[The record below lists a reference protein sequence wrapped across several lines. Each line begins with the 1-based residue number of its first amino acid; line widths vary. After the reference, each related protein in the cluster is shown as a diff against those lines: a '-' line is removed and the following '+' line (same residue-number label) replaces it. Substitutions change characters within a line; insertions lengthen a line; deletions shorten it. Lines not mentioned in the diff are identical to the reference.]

1 MASSRL
7 TTDHMSASVIKRAAV
22 LRLYPNQQQVSSLRR
37 WQGGLR
43 YVWNAVLDCVFT
55 SRDINGR
62 WPTKAEM
69 QALIVGMKKMEG
81 TEWIAD
87 IPAHALLTLAD
98 DLYKALVNWF
108 NSLSG
113 KRKGPKI
120 SRPRFRGKFDRQFS
134 VYMVNQNTSF
144 SDGLVRL
151 PKLGQV
157 KFRAGDLPAGRLLS
171 SRVYREANKWY
182 MASIFECDAPE
193 MNAAPV
199 ECIGI
204 DMGLKTL
211 ATVFD
216 GQGIREV
223 PKLGALRRHEQRLKR
238 YQRRMSRR
246 VKGSNRRTKAKL
258 AVARLHQRI
267 ANIRKD
273 YAHKATSDI
282 VASAQTIKVET
293 LNVKGWA
300 KNRSISKSTA
310 DASVGMF
317 LNMLR
322 YKAAWAGRSLVEV
335 GQWEP
340 TSKTCSDCG
349 SHNATVVLGVS
360 RWVCRA
366 CGAIHDRDHNAAKN
380 IYAYGEERRNV
391 TGNTVE
397 SAWTGGDQAG
407 EIPPVPQVETR
418 ILKRTA
424 RKSNCA
430 LA

>member
-1 MASSRL
+1 
-7 TTDHMSASVIKRAAV
+7 MSAVTITRAAV
-22 LRLYPNQQQVSSLRR
+22 LRLYPNQEQASSLRR

-43 YVWNAVLDCVFT
+43 YVWNAALDCVFT
-55 SRDINGR
+55 SRGINGR
-62 WPTKAEM
+62 WPMKSEIHK
-69 QALIVGMKKMEG
+69 LIVGMKKMEG
-81 TEWIAD
+81 TEWVSD

-98 DLYKALVNWF
+98 DLHKALVNWF

-120 SRPRFRGKFDRQFS
+120 RRPQFRGKFARQFS
-134 VYMVNQNTSF
+134 VYMVNQTTTF
-144 SDGLVRL
+144 GDGLVRL
-151 PKLGQV
+151 PKLGPV
-157 KFRAGDLPAGRLLS
+157 KFRGGDLPAGRLLS
-171 SRVYREANKWY
+171 SRVYREADKWY
-182 MASIFECDAPE
+182 MASIFECAAPE
-193 MNAAPV
+193 MKAAPL
-199 ECIGI
+199 ECVGI

-216 GQGIREV
+216 GKGIREV
-223 PKLGALRRHEQRLKR
+223 PKLGALRKHERRLKR

-246 VKGSNRRTKAKL
+246 VKGSSRRNQARL

-273 YAHKATSDI
+273 YAHKATTGI
-282 VASAQTIKVET
+282 VASAQTIKIET

-317 LNMLR
+317 LSMLR
-322 YKAAWAGRSLVEV
+322 YKAAWAGRSLVEI

-340 TSKTCSDCG
+340 TSKTCSDCAAHEPG
-349 SHNATVVLGVS
+349 VKLGVA

-366 CGAIHDRDHNAAKN
+366 CGAIHDRDHNAARN

-407 EIPPVPQVETR
+407 AIPPVPQVETR
-418 ILKRTA
+418 ILKRA
-424 RKSNCA
+424 VRKSNCT
-430 LA
+430 LV

>member
-1 MASSRL
+1 
-7 TTDHMSASVIKRAAV
+7 MSGAKITRAAV
-22 LRLYPNQQQVSSLRR
+22 LRLYPNQQQASSLRR

-43 YVWNAVLDCVFT
+43 YVWNAALDCVFT
-55 SRDINGR
+55 ARDINGR
-62 WPTKAEM
+62 WPSKAEIH
-69 QALIVGMKKMEG
+69 ALIVGMKKMAG
-81 TEWIAD
+81 TEWISD
-87 IPAHALLTLAD
+87 MPAHALLTLSD
-98 DLYKALVNWF
+98 DLHKALVNWF

-120 SRPRFRGKFDRQFS
+120 ERPRFRGKVAKQLS

-144 SDGLVRL
+144 GDGLVKL
-151 PKLGQV
+151 PKLGKV
-157 KFRAGDLPAGRLLS
+157 KFRGGDLPAGRLLS
-171 SRVYREANKWY
+171 SRVYREADKWY
-182 MASIFECDAPE
+182 MASIFECAVPQ
-193 MNAAPV
+193 MSAAPV
-199 ECIGI
+199 ECVGI

-211 ATVFD
+211 ATIYD
-216 GQGIREV
+216 GLNIREV
-223 PKLGALRRHEQRLKR
+223 PKLGALRKHEQRLKR

-246 VKGSNRRTKAKL
+246 VKGSRRRNQAKQ

-273 YAHKATSDI
+273 YAHKATSEI

-293 LNVKGWA
+293 LNVKSWA

-317 LNMLR
+317 LSMLR
-322 YKAAWAGRSLVEV
+322 YKADWAGRSLVEV

-349 SHNATVVLGVS
+349 AREPGVVLGIS
-360 RWVCRA
+360 RWVCRG

-407 EIPPVPQVETR
+407 AIPLVPQDETR
-418 ILKRTA
+418 ILKRIG
-424 RKSNCA
+424 RESSRA
-430 LA
+430 LV

>member
-1 MASSRL
+1 
-7 TTDHMSASVIKRAAV
+7 MSAPAITRATV
-22 LRLYPNQQQVSSLRR
+22 LRLYPNQQQASSLRR

-43 YVWNAVLDCVFT
+43 YVWNAALDCVFT

-62 WPTKAEM
+62 WPTKAEI
-69 QALIVGMKKMEG
+69 QTLIVGMKKMEG
-81 TEWIAD
+81 TEWISD

-98 DLYKALVNWF
+98 DLHKALVNRF

-120 SRPRFRGKFDRQFS
+120 ARPRFREKFARQFS

-144 SDGLVRL
+144 GEGLVKYR
-151 PKLGQV
+151 G
-157 KFRAGDLPAGRLLS
+157 GDLPSGRLLS
-171 SRVYREANKWY
+171 SRVYREADKWY
-182 MASIFECDAPE
+182 MASIFECTAPQV
-193 MNAAPV
+193 NAAPV
-199 ECIGI
+199 ECVGI

-211 ATVFD
+211 ATIYD
-216 GQGIREV
+216 GHSIREV
-223 PKLGALRRHEQRLKR
+223 PKLGALRKHEQRLKR

-246 VKGSNRRTKAKL
+246 VKGSNRRNRAKL
-258 AVARLHQRI
+258 AIARLHQRI

-273 YAHKATSDI
+273 YAHKATSEI

-349 SHNATVVLGVS
+349 AREPGVVLGVS
-360 RWVCRA
+360 RWVCSA

-397 SAWTGGDQAG
+397 SAWTGGDQARA
-407 EIPPVPQVETR
+407 IPPVPQVETR
-418 ILKRTA
+418 ILKRA
-424 RKSNCA
+424 PRESNRA

>member
-1 MASSRL
+1 MPIELENA
-7 TTDHMSASVIKRAAV
+7 DAMSACTITRAAI
-22 LRLYPNQQQVSSLRR
+22 LRLYPTREQAASLRR

-43 YVWNAVLDCVFT
+43 YVWNSALDCVFT

-62 WPTKAEM
+62 WPTKAEI

-81 TEWIAD
+81 TEWVSD

-98 DLYKALVNWF
+98 DLHKALLNWF

-113 KRKGPKI
+113 KRKGPKVA
-120 SRPRFRGKFDRQFS
+120 RPRFRGKFDRAFS
-134 VYMVNQNTSF
+134 VYMVNQATLF
-144 SDGLVRL
+144 GDVAVKL

-157 KFRAGDLPAGRLLS
+157 KFRCGDLPAGRILS
-171 SRVYREANKWY
+171 SRIYREADKWY
-182 MASIFECDAPE
+182 MASIFECTAPD
-193 MNAAPV
+193 MDAAPI
-199 ECIGI
+199 ECVGI

-216 GQGIREV
+216 GERIREV
-223 PKLGALRRHEQRLKR
+223 PKLAALRRHEQRLRR
-238 YQRRMSRR
+238 YQRRLSRR
-246 VKGSNRRTKAKL
+246 VKGSKRRERAKQS
-258 AVARLHQRI
+258 VAKLHQRI
-267 ANIRKD
+267 ANMRKD
-273 YAHKATSDI
+273 YAHKASSEI
-282 VASAQTIKVET
+282 VAVAQTIKIET
-293 LNVKGWA
+293 LNVRGWL

-322 YKAAWAGRSLVEV
+322 YKAAWAGRTLVEV

-349 SHNATVVLGVS
+349 EHSAAVVLGVS
-360 RWVCRA
+360 RWACRA

-380 IYAYGEERRNV
+380 IYAYGEERQNV

-407 EIPPVPQVETR
+407 AIRPVPQDETR
-418 ILKRTA
+418 MSKRA
-424 RKSNCA
+424 AHDANHA
-430 LA
+430 LV

>member
-1 MASSRL
+1 
-7 TTDHMSASVIKRAAV
+7 MSAPAITRATV
-22 LRLYPNQQQVSSLRR
+22 LRLYPNQQQASSLRR

-43 YVWNAVLDCVFT
+43 YVWNAALDCMFT

-62 WPTKAEM
+62 WPTKAEI
-69 QALIVGMKKMEG
+69 QTLIVGMKKMDG
-81 TEWIAD
+81 TEWISD

-98 DLYKALVNWF
+98 DLHKALLNWF
-108 NSLSG
+108 NSLSD

-120 SRPRFRGKFDRQFS
+120 ARPRFRGKFARQFS

-144 SDGLVRL
+144 GEGQVKL
-151 PKLGQV
+151 PKLGLV
-157 KFRAGDLPAGRLLS
+157 KYRGGDLPSGRLLS
-171 SRVYREANKWY
+171 SRVYREADKWY
-182 MASIFECDAPE
+182 MASIFECTAPE
-193 MNAAPV
+193 VNAAPV
-199 ECIGI
+199 ECVGI

-211 ATVFD
+211 ATIYD
-216 GQGIREV
+216 GHSIREV
-223 PKLGALRRHEQRLKR
+223 PKLGALRKHEQRLKR

-246 VKGSNRRTKAKL
+246 VKGSNRRNRAKL
-258 AVARLHQRI
+258 AIARLHQRI

-273 YAHKATSDI
+273 YAHKATSEI

-317 LNMLR
+317 LKMLR

-349 SHNATVVLGVS
+349 AREPGVVLGVS
-360 RWVCRA
+360 RWVCSA

-397 SAWTGGDQAG
+397 SAWTGGDQARA
-407 EIPPVPQVETR
+407 IPPVPQVETR
-418 ILKRTA
+418 ILKRAT
-424 RKSNCA
+424 RESNRA